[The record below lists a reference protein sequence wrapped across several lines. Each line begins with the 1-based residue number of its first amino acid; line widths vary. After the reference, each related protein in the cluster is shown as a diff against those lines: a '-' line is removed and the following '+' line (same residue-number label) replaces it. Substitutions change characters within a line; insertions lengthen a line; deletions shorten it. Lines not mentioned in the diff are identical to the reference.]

1 MPTEIEYLMN
11 PYLSKISHNPFKK
24 EVLSEKQIIL
34 KLQEINNRLKKISVK
49 VLKEYKNDFEYLSF
63 HNSPS

>member
-11 PYLSKISHNPFKK
+11 PFLNEISYNPFKK

-34 KLQEINNRLKKISVK
+34 KLQEINNSLEKISVK
-49 VLKEYKNDFEYLSF
+49 VLKEYKNGFEYLSF

>member
-11 PYLSKISHNPFKK
+11 PYFRKISNTEFKK